1 MARLTH
7 TVTVAPLD
15 RGWFEEA
22 AGTLVDLLD
31 GSRARADG
39 SVLLADGRAVAG
51 LRLLKGRHLRSGARY
66 GEAPE
71 PVKPGADG
79 RVPAGSGTSGTAD
92 GPARPGTAGAGA
104 AGSGTAGAADGPS
117 RSGTAGAGAAG
128 GSSGPGA
135 SGGVPAPGP
144 SATVGAVVLRAW
156 RPAHSVEV
164 ESRVAEDGLALR
176 LKVRLSEPRRPRALD
191 LSLSGHRP
199 AGGSLY
205 RFSGRGTADLA
216 AWWAAVDRLPSAL
229 PAARP
234 PVTARAAHRLAKA
247 RLTVT
252 PHPADDG
259 SWRISVVL
267 SVRGRWLLRPVG
279 AVALFFARRP
289 VERGFREAVENA
301 AAQWNTALAELT
313 PRYGEALRAEIAG
326 ALTETEP
333 EPDKTV
339 PGGPTDPWG
348 PADTGGPEAR

>member
-39 SVLLADGRAVAG
+39 SVLLADGRAVGG

-71 PVKPGADG
+71 PVKPGAGG
-79 RVPAGSGTSGTAD
+79 RVP
-92 GPARPGTAGAGA
+92 
-104 AGSGTAGAADGPS
+104 AGSGTAGAADGPARPGS
-117 RSGTAGAGAAG
+117 VGAADGPARPGTDGVGAAG

-135 SGGVPAPGP
+135 DGRVPAPGP

-176 LKVRLSEPRRPRALD
+176 LKVRLSEPRRPRALG

-199 AGGSLY
+199 DRGSLY
-205 RFSGRGTADLA
+205 RFSGRGAADLA

-259 SWRISVVL
+259 SWRIFVVL

-313 PRYGEALRAEIAG
+313 PRHGEALRVEIAD
-326 ALTETEP
+326 ALTETEQG
-333 EPDKTV
+333 KTV
-339 PGGPTDPWG
+339 PGGPTDAGGPTDPWG

>member
-39 SVLLADGRAVAG
+39 SVVLADGRAVAG
-51 LRLLKGRHLRSGARY
+51 LRLLKGRHLRAGARY
-66 GEAPE
+66 GDAPE
-71 PVKPGADG
+71 PVTPGADG
-79 RVPAGSGTSGTAD
+79 RVPAGSGTD
-92 GPARPGTAGAGA
+92 G
-104 AGSGTAGAADGPS
+104 SS
-117 RSGTAGAGAAG
+117 AAG

-135 SGGVPAPGP
+135 DGRVPAPGP

-234 PVTARAAHRLAKA
+234 PVTVRAAHRLAKA

-313 PRYGEALRAEIAG
+313 PRHGEALRAEIAD

-333 EPDKTV
+333 GKTV
-339 PGGPTDPWG
+339 PGGPTAAGRPPDPRG
-348 PADTGGPEAR
+348 PADTGGPGAR

>member
-31 GSRARADG
+31 GSRTRADG

-66 GEAPE
+66 GETPE

-79 RVPAGSGTSGTAD
+79 C
-92 GPARPGTAGAGA
+92 
-104 AGSGTAGAADGPS
+104 
-117 RSGTAGAGAAG
+117 
-128 GSSGPGA
+128 
-135 SGGVPAPGP
+135 VPAPGP

-176 LKVRLSEPRRPRALD
+176 LKVRLSEPRRPRALG

-205 RFSGRGTADLA
+205 RFSGRGAADLA

-313 PRYGEALRAEIAG
+313 PRHGEALRAEIAD
-326 ALTETEP
+326 ALTETEQG
-333 EPDKTV
+333 KTV
-339 PGGPTDPWG
+339 PGGPTDAGGPADPWG
-348 PADTGGPEAR
+348 PADIGGPEAR